1 MIYKVCINTCYGSF
15 GLSDAAWE
23 ELCKKKGSAYPERW
37 EVRLD
42 RHDPDLIDIVER
54 MGWENASGEGA
65 RLSVQTIRG
74 PRYHIC
80 EYDGLEQILD
90 PLNPDDWTVIG

>member
-23 ELCKKKGSAYPERW
+23 ALCKKKGSDLERW
-37 EVRLD
+37 DTSID

-54 MGWENASGEGA
+54 MGWEKAGGEGT
-65 RLSVQTIRG
+65 RLSVQTVRG

-80 EYDGLEQILD
+80 EYDGLEQIID
-90 PLNPDDWTVIG
+90 PENPNDWTVIG

>member
-1 MIYKVCINTCYGSF
+1 MSYKVCINTCYGSF

-23 ELCKKKGSAYPERW
+23 ALCKKKGSDLERW
-37 EVRLD
+37 DTSID

-54 MGWENASGEGA
+54 MGWEKAGGEGT
-65 RLSVQTIRG
+65 RQTVQTVRG

-80 EYDGLEQILD
+80 EYDGSEKLID
-90 PLNPDDWTVIG
+90 PENPDDWTVIG

>member
-1 MIYKVCINTCYGSF
+1 MSYKVCINTCYGGF

-23 ELCKKKGSAYPERW
+23 ALCKKKGSVLERW
-37 EVRLD
+37 KTRLD

-54 MGWENASGEGA
+54 MGWEKASGEGC
-65 RLSVQTIRG
+65 RLSVQTVRG

-90 PLNPDDWTVIG
+90 PENPDDWTVIG